1 MMSSA
6 VAPAS
11 LAINAC
17 SIPSLMP
24 SHTTEDTVGQMPLMA
39 LAVMRVTSARSFA
52 VSENTSPVCPLVIRP
67 TMPLRRAS
75 QVANL
80 ASSASSMLWSLRKG
94 TAIAGMMPL
103 KLVMT
108 VMRDSSCA
116 QILGL
121 RDVEGC
127 AAQGLERARELT
139 GRLEQGFDAD
149 ALELASRKPHG
160 GRSNADRRQR
170 DAIEIEHGGGEH
182 AEAGN
187 VFLVRHGVAHRLHLL
202 QPAQQRV
209 EVGDRGF
216 GAARTRLRF
225 QHLDLRALWRVSQ
238 DRVAD
243 RGRVHR
249 RAAADANVDAEPHQA

>member
-17 SIPSLMP
+17 SIPSVMP
-24 SHTTEDTVGQMPLMA
+24 SQTTEEMVGQMPLMA

-75 QVANL
+75 QVANR

-108 VMRDSSCA
+108 VMRDSSYV
-116 QILGL
+116 QVLGL
-121 RDVEGC
+121 RNVEGG
-127 AAQGLERARELT
+127 AAQRLQGARELT

-149 ALELASRKPHG
+149 ALELVCRKPHG
-160 GRSNADRRQR
+160 GRCD
-170 DAIEIEHGGGEH
+170 
-182 AEAGN
+182 
-187 VFLVRHGVAHRLHLL
+187 
-202 QPAQQRV
+202 
-209 EVGDRGF
+209 
-216 GAARTRLRF
+216 
-225 QHLDLRALWRVSQ
+225 
-238 DRVAD
+238 AD
-243 RGRVHR
+243 RGQR
-249 RAAADANVDAEPHQA
+249 